1 MFYKIKFNFRLLYTK
16 FLNWRNGNGF
26 TLPEPDA
33 KTRCQYR
40 YFKAIAEG
48 QDEEYFEAYEKDL
61 RDIIE
66 KSPPE
71 YRDRKDVAKTFCEVF
86 EDLYGDVF

>member
-1 MFYKIKFNFRLLYTK
+1 MFYKIRFKFKLLYLK

-40 YFKAIAEG
+40 YLKAIANGE
-48 QDEEYFEAYEKDL
+48 DIEYFEAYEQDL
-61 RDIIE
+61 KRVMD
-66 KSPPE
+66 SVPFPCT
-71 YRDRKDVAKTFCEVF
+71 RKIAAETYCEVL
-86 EDLYGDVF
+86 EDYFGKIS

>member
-1 MFYKIKFNFRLLYTK
+1 MFYKIRFKFKLLYIK

-40 YFKAIAEG
+40 YFKAIADG

-66 KSPPE
+66 KSPE
-71 YRDRKDVAKTFCEVF
+71 YRDRKIVARIYCEVL
-86 EDLYGDVF
+86 EDYFGKVF